1 MTPKISL
8 IFFCMLAVF
17 SLQAQVL
24 PRQEISGLV
33 VLRDV
38 PLEKVNV
45 RNDDSGYTTS
55 TAADGTFKIK
65 VRVDEA
71 LVFTAV
77 NLETRR
83 VKITE
88 EILKAGF
95 IKAVM
100 SETTVPLPE
109 VTVNDNKGITA
120 ENLGIIPRGQRKYT
134 QAQRRLREATTGGG
148 IVPLNPI
155 LNAMSGRTRM
165 LKKEIQVEQKERL
178 LLQLDGWFEDEYYTQ
193 TLKIPEDYIS
203 GFDFYI
209 INDTDF
215 VRALRAKNKTLTKF
229 LALGLAR
236 NYLQDLE
243 AEQK

>member
-1 MTPKISL
+1 
-8 IFFCMLAVF
+8 MLAVF
-17 SLQAQVL
+17 SLRAQVL
-24 PRQEISGLV
+24 PRQEINGLV

-45 RNDDSGYTTS
+45 HNDDSGFTTA

-83 VKITE
+83 IKITE

-95 IKAVM
+95 VKAVM

-109 VTVNDNKGITA
+109 VTVNDNKGISA

>member
-8 IFFCMLAVF
+8 IFFCMLVAF

-24 PRQEISGLV
+24 PRQEINGLV

-45 RNDDSGYTTS
+45 RNDDSGFTIA
-55 TAADGTFKIK
+55 TAVDGTFKIK

-83 VKITE
+83 IKITE

-95 IKAVM
+95 VKAVM

-134 QAQRRLREATTGGG
+134 QAQRRLREATSGSG

-155 LNAMSGRTRM
+155 LNGISGRTRM

>member
-1 MTPKISL
+1 MLL
-8 IFFCMLAVF
+8 IAFR
-17 SLQAQVL
+17 LQAQVL

-33 VLRDV
+33 VLRELPV
-38 PLEKVNV
+38 EKVNV
-45 RNDDSGYTTS
+45 RNDDSGFTTS
-55 TAADGTFKIK
+55 TAADGTFKIM

-83 VKITE
+83 IKITQ
-88 EILKAGF
+88 EILKNGF
-95 IKAVM
+95 VKAMM

-134 QAQRRLREATTGGG
+134 QAQRRLHEATSGGG

-178 LLQLDGWFEDEYYTQ
+178 LLQLDGWFEDDYYIN
-193 TLKIPEDYIS
+193 TLKIPEDYIA
-203 GFDFYI
+203 GFDYYI
-209 INDTDF
+209 INDPDF
-215 VRALRAKNKTLTKF
+215 VRALKAKNKTLTKF

>member
-1 MTPKISL
+1 MTSKISL
-8 IFFCMLAVF
+8 IFFCMLVVF

-24 PRQEISGLV
+24 PRQEMSGLV

-95 IKAVM
+95 VKAVM

-155 LNAMSGRTRM
+155 LNGISGRTRM
-165 LKKEIQVEQKERL
+165 LKKEVQVEQKERL
-178 LLQLDGWFEDEYYTQ
+178 LLQLDGWFDDEYYTQ

>member
-1 MTPKISL
+1 MTRKIS
-8 IFFCMLAVF
+8 FFFFLFLNF
-17 SLQAQVL
+17 SGLWAQVL
-24 PRQEISGLV
+24 PRQEITGLV

-38 PLEKVNV
+38 PTEKVNV
-45 RNDDSGYTTS
+45 HNDDSGFTTS
-55 TAADGTFKIK
+55 TASDGTFKIM
-65 VRVDEA
+65 VRLDEA

-83 VKITE
+83 IKITQ
-88 EILKAGF
+88 EILKNGF
-95 IKAVM
+95 VKAMM

-120 ENLGIIPRGQRKYT
+120 ENLGIIPRGQRKYS
-134 QAQRRLREATTGGG
+134 QAQRRLHEATSGGG

-178 LLQLDGWFEDEYYTQ
+178 LLQLDGWFDYDYYTQ
-193 TLKIPEDYIS
+193 TLKIPEDYIG
-203 GFDFYI
+203 GFDYYI
-209 INDTDF
+209 INDADF
-215 VRALRAKNKTLTKF
+215 VRALKAKNKTLTKF

-236 NYLQDLE
+236 NYLRDLE

>member
-1 MTPKISL
+1 
-8 IFFCMLAVF
+8 MLVVF

-24 PRQEISGLV
+24 PRQEMSGLV

-95 IKAVM
+95 VKAVM

-178 LLQLDGWFEDEYYTQ
+178 LLQLDGWFEDEYYIQ

-209 INDTDF
+209 INDPDF

-236 NYLQDLE
+236 NYLQDIE

>member
-1 MTPKISL
+1 MTRNICLFFLLSL
-8 IFFCMLAVF
+8 IAFRLH
-17 SLQAQVL
+17 AQVL
-24 PRQEISGLV
+24 PRQEITGLV

-38 PLEKVNV
+38 PMEKVNV
-45 RNDDSGYTTS
+45 RNDDSGFTTS
-55 TAADGTFKIK
+55 SAADGTFKIK
-65 VRVDEA
+65 VRIDEA

-83 VKITE
+83 VKITQ
-88 EILKAGF
+88 EILKTGF
-95 IKAVM
+95 LKAIM
-100 SETTVPLPE
+100 TETTVPLPE
-109 VTVNDNKGITA
+109 VVVNDNKGITA

-178 LLQLDGWFEDEYYTQ
+178 LLQLDGWFEDDYYTQ
-193 TLKIPEDYIS
+193 TLKIPEDHID
-203 GFDFYI
+203 GFNFYV

-229 LALGLAR
+229 LSLGLAR
-236 NYLQDLE
+236 DYLRALE

>member
-1 MTPKISL
+1 
-8 IFFCMLAVF
+8 MLAVF

>member
-1 MTPKISL
+1 
-8 IFFCMLAVF
+8 MLVAF

-24 PRQEISGLV
+24 PRQEINGLV
-33 VLRDV
+33 ILRDSPV
-38 PLEKVNV
+38 EKVNV
-45 RNDDSGYTTS
+45 RNDDSGFVTS
-55 TAADGTFKIK
+55 TSADGTFKIK
-65 VRVDEA
+65 VRLDEA

-83 VKITE
+83 IKITE

-95 IKAVM
+95 VKAVM

-155 LNAMSGRTRM
+155 LNGISGRTRM
-165 LKKEIQVEQKERL
+165 LKKEVQVEQKERL

>member
-1 MTPKISL
+1 LLLL
-8 IFFCMLAVF
+8 IVF
-17 SLQAQVL
+17 RLQAQVL

-33 VLRDV
+33 VLRELPV
-38 PLEKVNV
+38 EKVNV
-45 RNDDSGYTTS
+45 RNDDSGFTTS
-55 TAADGTFKIK
+55 TAADGTFKIM

-83 VKITE
+83 IKITQ
-88 EILKAGF
+88 EILKNGF
-95 IKAVM
+95 VKAAM

-120 ENLGIIPRGQRKYT
+120 EKLGIIPRGQRKYT
-134 QAQRRLREATTGGG
+134 QAQRRLHEATSGGG

-165 LKKEIQVEQKERL
+165 LKKEIQVEQKEKL
-178 LLQLDGWFEDEYYTQ
+178 LLQLDGWFDYDYYTQ
-193 TLKIPEDYIS
+193 TLKIPEDYVD
-203 GFDFYI
+203 GFDYYI
-209 INDTDF
+209 INDADF
-215 VRALRAKNKTLTKF
+215 VRALKAKNKTLTKF

-236 NYLQDLE
+236 NYLRDLE